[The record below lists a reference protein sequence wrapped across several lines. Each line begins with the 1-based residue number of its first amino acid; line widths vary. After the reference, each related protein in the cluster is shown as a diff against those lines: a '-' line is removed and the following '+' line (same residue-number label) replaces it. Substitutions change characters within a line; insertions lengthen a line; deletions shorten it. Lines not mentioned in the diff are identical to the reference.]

1 MSHALQGEINYIVEI
16 LEDHTFGDNI
26 FIPQLQGEHFHKQI
40 IEGGNMM
47 TYLDFNTNKFICEDS
62 LEELLYRLPKE
73 VIRQLH
79 EITLRS
85 MTYDHFNN
93 IKKLLKL

>member
-26 FIPQLQGEHFHKQI
+26 IIPSLRNEHYDKQI

-47 TYLDFNTNKFICEDS
+47 TYLDHNTKKFICEDS

-79 EITLRS
+79 EITLREYALWVGK
-85 MTYDHFNN
+85 TKFW
-93 IKKLLKL
+93 